1 MNGRSLTASWPY
13 RLMHIFDPN
22 ITMPLTR
29 ADAVSEDGYHIA
41 NARLSWSSA
50 DDKWEVAV
58 FAENITD
65 EEYVV
70 QSFDIAALLGWIE
83 EYYGRPRWV
92 GGSVSYNF

>member
-1 MNGRSLTASWPY
+1 M
-13 RLMHIFDPN
+13 
-22 ITMPLTR
+22 
-29 ADAVSEDGYHIA
+29 
-41 NARLSWSSA
+41 SA

-58 FAENITD
+58 FAENVTD

-92 GGSVSYNF
+92 GGSVSYSF